1 LDDDRSVRALAAAEA
16 ATGLTDWGRDDSW
29 HTGLDQLLCA
39 AAEGAAGQGVGSVGE
54 LVHGLL
60 AIRLHLTADEVSH
73 PEIAR
78 QEIERPVVIV
88 GMPRTGTTRLQ
99 RLLDLDP
106 AARTPR
112 GWEAALPW
120 PAPDAESFGSDP
132 RIELLQGHIDSL
144 VAAHPEILTM
154 HDWGATMPAE
164 CNDITMLHFASTNFW
179 ARYGLATYTQWLIG
193 TRPAGKYL
201 THRRVLQQL
210 QWKGPQGRWTLKSGE
225 HLLGLSQLLDAY
237 PDACLIWIHR
247 DPAEAF
253 PSLAS
258 LVSTIRSMH
267 APDTH
272 RREAEASVRREVGAS
287 VRELWGEALER
298 GTRDRL
304 RPEIDAACVD
314 VAYSRLVSNP
324 VDVIGELYERFGLD
338 LTPGYQRRLRQVL
351 DSESRAAS
359 RPGHVY
365 RAEDF
370 GLAATELAGCL
381 APYRERYSTWLES

>member
-1 LDDDRSVRALAAAEA
+1 VDDERSGPALAAAEA
-16 ATGLTDWGRDDSW
+16 ATGLTEWGRDDSW
-29 HTGLDQLLCA
+29 HAGLDHLLASAARDGSTQL
-39 AAEGAAGQGVGSVGE
+39 VSSVGE

-60 AIRLHLTADEVSH
+60 AIRLHLVADEVSH
-73 PEIAR
+73 PEITR
-78 QEIERPVVIV
+78 QVIERPVVII

-106 AARTPR
+106 AARAPR

-120 PAPDAESFGSDP
+120 PAPDSESFGSDP
-132 RIELLQGHIDSL
+132 RIELLQQHIDSL

-179 ARYGLATYTQWLIG
+179 ARYGLAGYTRWLVG
-193 TRPAGKYL
+193 TRPAGRYL
-201 THRRVLQQL
+201 THRRVLQEL
-210 QWKGPQGRWTLKSGE
+210 QWKGPERRWTLKSGE
-225 HLLGLSQLLDAY
+225 HLFDLPQLRAAY

-267 APDTH
+267 TLGHD
-272 RREAEASVRREVGAS
+272 RREVGAS
-287 VRELWGEALER
+287 VRDLWGEALER

-314 VAYSRLVSNP
+314 VAYSRLVSDP
-324 VDVIGELYERFGLD
+324 AGVIGELYDRFDLD
-338 LTPGYQRRLRQVL
+338 LTRGYRGRLRHLL
-351 DSESRAAS
+351 DSETGAPS

-370 GLAATELAGCL
+370 GLAASDLAGCFPL
-381 APYRERYSTWLES
+381 YRERYSTWLDS